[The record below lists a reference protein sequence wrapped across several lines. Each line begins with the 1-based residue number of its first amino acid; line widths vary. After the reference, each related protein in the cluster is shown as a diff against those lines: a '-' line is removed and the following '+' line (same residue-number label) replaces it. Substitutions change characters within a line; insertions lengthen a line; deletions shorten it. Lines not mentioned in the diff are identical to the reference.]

1 MENSRAI
8 GEISESIENGI
19 KALRESKKYK
29 DYLRVMGKFHTYS
42 LNNNILIF
50 SQMPSASLVAGYS
63 QWIKDFGRQVQK
75 GEKAIK
81 IIAPK
86 ISVEKVPVEI
96 EKADG
101 TKETVM
107 EERKIPRF
115 GVTSVFDISQ
125 TKGKDL
131 PQMVENLS
139 GKVWEYEK
147 MMDAIKK
154 ASPVPISIG
163 EISNGA
169 DGVFSVADQTI
180 TIKNGMSEPQ
190 TISAAIHEIAHAT
203 VHNTAHPEY
212 GGDIV
217 PVNKKPEIQ
226 EIEAESV
233 SYTVCSYFGI
243 DTSKNS
249 FAYINEWINKSD
261 MKALRESLETIKNA
275 SGKIIED
282 IKEKLLEHSL
292 KKEETAE
299 KSFSQCAYKIM
310 KNPASKYGHMD
321 ESMLCKCEKEGNES
335 SFWKIVDVITV
346 GRKSETE
353 SLKAAIENGLDGP
366 YARSLG
372 NYKSDR
378 VFRLDKNTLM
388 TLEGIDES
396 QNFAFTVYKG
406 NELKLDSG
414 GITSFE
420 KGDLTGKDKFYEA
433 AEIIKKELGI
443 EKSYIKEESRTF
455 FEDIKKESIESL
467 KKTEIGRK
475 VLNKNPL
482 EKSLMEIQ
490 EEKKDKNYCFSG
502 DEKDVPDYSVK
513 REKLWKE
520 GYLKNDI
527 YPLSKTRA
535 EEFFTQNVEILLVKK
550 DHPIKRAENI
560 IEMDG
565 WNGVF
570 GIKKDVWKDVKEKFP
585 SMEDKL
591 ISREI
596 ENHFFENV
604 KKKDSLCIYQKNV
617 RDKEDLIA
625 KSPSDKY
632 FAKYTATF
640 DSKEF
645 ESKLLAQNIFDRFKK
660 AVPTGYIGRKV
671 GDGDVISIVK
681 DKTRRDFLIVGGKA
695 VEISDF
701 KKSGEIIRNKD
712 IKPEILKIPFERSD
726 EKQACEKRR

>member
-1 MENSRAI
+1 MEQSKTV

-19 KALRESKKYK
+19 KALRETKKYK

-50 SQMPSASLVAGYS
+50 NQMPSASLVAGYS

-86 ISVEKVPVEI
+86 IQIEKVPVETI
-96 EKADG
+96 KADG

-107 EERKIPRF
+107 EERKIPHF
-115 GVTSVFDISQ
+115 GITSVFDISQ

-131 PQMVENLS
+131 PKIVEDLS

-154 ASPVPISIG
+154 ASPVPLTIG
-163 EISNGA
+163 EIPNGA
-169 DGVFSVADQTI
+169 DGVFSVTDQKI

-203 VHNTAHPEY
+203 VHNAVHPEY
-212 GGDIV
+212 GGDVI
-217 PVNKKPEIQ
+217 PVNKRPEVQ

-282 IKEKLLEHSL
+282 IKEKLLDRPL
-292 KKEETAE
+292 KKEETVE
-299 KSFSQCAYKIM
+299 KDVPQCTYKIM
-310 KNPASKYGHMD
+310 KNPISRYGHMD
-321 ESMLCKCEKEGNES
+321 ETMLCKCEKENKDS
-335 SFWKIVDVITV
+335 SFIKIVDVITV

-372 NYKSDR
+372 NLKSDR

-420 KGDLTGKDKFYEA
+420 KGDLSGKDKYFEA
-433 AEIIKKELGI
+433 AEIIKKELGLK
-443 EKSYIKEESRTF
+443 ESYIKEESKTF
-455 FEDIKKESIESL
+455 FEDIKKESLESL
-467 KKTEIGRK
+467 KKSEIGRK
-475 VLNKNPL
+475 VLNKDPL

-490 EEKKDKNYCFSG
+490 EENKKKNYFYPG
-502 DEKDVPDYSVK
+502 DEKEFPDYSVK
-513 REKLWKE
+513 KEKLWEE
-520 GYLKNDI
+520 GYFKNDI

-535 EEFFTQNVEILLVKK
+535 EEFFTKNVEIVLVKK
-550 DHPIKRAENI
+550 NHPIIKAESL

-565 WNGVF
+565 WNGAF
-570 GIKKDVWKDVKEKFP
+570 GIKEDVWKNIRGNFP
-585 SMEDKL
+585 AMEDRLLSK
-591 ISREI
+591 EI
-596 ENHFFENV
+596 ENHFFDNV

-617 RDKEDLIA
+617 KDAENVKA
-625 KSPSDKY
+625 KSLSDKY

-645 ESKLLAQNIFDRFKK
+645 ESKLLAQNVFERFKK
-660 AVPTGYIGRKV
+660 AVPSGYLGRKV

-681 DKTRRDFLIVGGKA
+681 DNSRRDFEIIGGKA

-701 KKSGEIIRNKD
+701 KKSDEIIRNED
-712 IKPEILKIPFERSD
+712 IMPQFLKIPFERSD
-726 EKQACEKRR
+726 EKQIYEKKR